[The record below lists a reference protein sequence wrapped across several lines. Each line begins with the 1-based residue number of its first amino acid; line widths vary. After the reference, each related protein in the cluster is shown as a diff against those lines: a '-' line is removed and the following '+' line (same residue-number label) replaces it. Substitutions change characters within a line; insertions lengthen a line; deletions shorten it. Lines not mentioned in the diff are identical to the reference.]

1 MVNRDGFEK
10 QATAE
15 SGDDAPDLSEA
26 TSPTARMLAWSK
38 NSAAY
43 RLARRMMSERELA
56 DAITRKAKSKFEG
69 ITQAQLAALAANAV
83 AFGRSM
89 KALDD
94 ENYAQIRSVSA
105 ARSGKSVRAVAR
117 KLAEKGIE
125 RGIIEEALAE
135 MDELRA
141 AVVYAQKKA
150 FGPFRRPDVEAD
162 DKRWGKEIASFA
174 RQGFGFELAKRVIE
188 MDRDEA
194 EQMLLRPI

>member
-10 QATAE
+10 RATAE
-15 SGDDAPDLSEA
+15 PGDDATDLSEA
-26 TSPTARMLAWSK
+26 SSPTARMLAWSK

-94 ENYAQIRSVSA
+94 ENYAQLRSASA

-125 RGIIEEALAE
+125 RAIIEEALAE

-141 AVVYAQKKA
+141 AVVYARKKA
-150 FGPFRRPDVEAD
+150 FGPFRRPDVDAD

-194 EQMLLRPI
+194 EEMLLRPI